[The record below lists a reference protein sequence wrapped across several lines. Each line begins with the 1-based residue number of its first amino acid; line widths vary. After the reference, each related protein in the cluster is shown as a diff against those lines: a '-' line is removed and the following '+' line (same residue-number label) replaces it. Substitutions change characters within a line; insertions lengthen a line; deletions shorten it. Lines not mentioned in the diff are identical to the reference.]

1 MDFLTQLNSSK
12 AAVRKKALQMIVDGA
27 AESKESNLQ
36 KTEIISAV
44 LAKLDDPSIIVQRQA
59 VKTLSVLG
67 LEQAIEQLKILFKT
81 ADDQQLKNLALSAV
95 RRIEIEAQKRKTGQI
110 EWNLAEYVFSVSDF
124 VDYINALLCQEIV
137 KIKGEAS
144 GISIFRDQIVY
155 FTLKDANSTVNCWFL
170 KHYQYQWGVELQ
182 EGIEI
187 IVKVKPQVSPKS
199 GRFGLR
205 VLEMSLSGEGSL
217 RQALSKLKRQLE
229 SEGLFDESRKRPLP
243 FLPRNIGLI
252 TGENSAAYSDF
263 IKVLQARIGGINIY
277 FAPVRVQGVGSIAE
291 ICGALRYFN
300 NNNSVDLIVLT
311 RGGGSLED
319 LQSFNSE
326 EVARAVFSSSI
337 PIAAAVGH
345 EKNWSLA
352 ELAADLRASTPSNA
366 AELIAPHHKE
376 LIRSVN
382 TWRGLCR
389 QYFSQFMRAKQQAVF
404 NQVNIINN
412 VFKQRIAYHHNL
424 LNSLKIYFDNFTRA
438 FVQKQEAVKALE
450 AGLLSNFGKYCN
462 LKKEAYESLYK
473 LLLSYSPKH
482 VLKRG
487 YSVVKFGEKIVKS
500 AQDVKTGQDITV
512 WPYKGVIISNVKST
526 IRRVGGQT

>member
-1 MDFLTQLNSSK
+1 MNLLAKLNNSK
-12 AAVRKKALQMIVDGA
+12 AAVRKKTLQMIADGA
-27 AESKESNLQ
+27 AESILIESNYS

-44 LAKLDDPSIIVQRQA
+44 LARLNDQSIIVQRQA

-67 LEQAIEQLKILFKT
+67 LKAAPDELKILFKT

-95 RRIEIEAQKRKTGQI
+95 KRIEIEAQKRKTGQI

-124 VDYINALLCQEIV
+124 VDYINALLNREIV

-144 GISIFRDQIVY
+144 DISFFREQIV
-155 FTLKDANSTVNCWFL
+155 FFNLKDADSTVSCWFP
-170 KHYQYQWGVELQ
+170 KNCQYQWGVELQ

-217 RQALSKLKRQLE
+217 RRALEKLRLQLE
-229 SEGLFDESRKRPLP
+229 SEGLFDDSRKRPLP

-263 IKVLQARIGGINIY
+263 VKVLQARIGGINIY
-277 FAPVRVQGVGSIAE
+277 FAPVRVQGAGSIAE
-291 ICGALRYFN
+291 ICGALQYFN

-345 EKNWSLA
+345 EKDWSLA

-366 AELIAPHHKE
+366 AELIAPHRQE
-376 LIRSVN
+376 LMRSL
-382 TWRGLCR
+382 TAWSGLCR
-389 QYFSQFMRAKQQAVF
+389 QYFNQSMRAKQQAVF
-404 NQVNIINN
+404 NQVNVINN

-424 LNSLKIYFDNFTRA
+424 LNSLKIYFDNFARA
-438 FVQKQEAVKALE
+438 HVQKQEAVKALE
-450 AGLLSNFGKYCN
+450 AGLLSNFGKYCS

-473 LLLSYSPKH
+473 LMLSYSPRH

-487 YSVVKFGEKIVKS
+487 YSVVKLGEKIVKS
-500 AQDVKTGQDITV
+500 AQDVKIGQEITV
-512 WPYKGVIISNVKST
+512 WPYQGRIISNVKST
-526 IRRVGGQT
+526 T

>member
-1 MDFLTQLNSSK
+1 MDLLAKLNNSK
-12 AAVRKKALQMIVDGA
+12 AAIRKKALQMIADGA
-27 AESKESNLQ
+27 AESILIESNQ
-36 KTEIISAV
+36 SKTEIISAV
-44 LAKLDDPSIIVQRQA
+44 LAKLNDPSITVQRQA
-59 VKTLSVLG
+59 VKTLSVLC
-67 LEQAIEQLKILFKT
+67 LEQTLDQLKILFKT
-81 ADDQQLKNLALSAV
+81 TDDKQLKNLSLAAV
-95 RRIEIEAQKRKTGQI
+95 RRIEIESQKRKAGQI

-124 VDYINALLCQEIV
+124 VDYINALLGQEIV

-144 GISIFRDQIVY
+144 DISIFREQIV
-155 FTLKDANSTVNCWFL
+155 FFSLKDADSTVNCWFP
-170 KHYQYQWGVELQ
+170 KNYQFQWGVELQ
-182 EGIEI
+182 EGVEI
-187 IVKVKPQVSPKS
+187 IVKVKPQLSPKS

-217 RQALSKLKRQLE
+217 RRALSKLKHQLE

-243 FLPRNIGLI
+243 FLPRNVGLI

-277 FAPVRVQGVGSIAE
+277 FAPVRVQGAGSIAE
-291 ICGALRYFN
+291 ICGALQYFN
-300 NNNSVDLIVLT
+300 NNNRVDLIVLT

-326 EVARAVFSSSI
+326 EVARAVFSSAI
-337 PIAAAVGH
+337 PIVAAVGH
-345 EKNWSLA
+345 EKDWSLS

-366 AELIAPHHKE
+366 AELIAPHRQE
-376 LIRSVN
+376 LMRSVN
-382 TWRGLCR
+382 IWLGLCR

-438 FVQKQEAVKALE
+438 YVQKQEAVEAMR

-462 LKKEAYESLYK
+462 LKKQAYESLYK
-473 LLLSYSPKH
+473 LVLSYSPRH

-487 YSVVKFGEKIVKS
+487 YSVVKLGEKIVKS
-500 AQDVKTGQDITV
+500 SRQVKSGDEIVV
-512 WPYKGVIISNVKST
+512 WPWEGKIKAQISNVKST
-526 IRRVGGQT
+526 I